1 MAIIRESP
9 RVFNSTSTGAIVS
22 GSSGKGTHEEFG
34 FLPFYL
40 RVENLGTVDLWLKLN
55 STGIASTQDILIKSC
70 EPARLREF
78 YFDGPIGPAMISFAA
93 TSTAASG
100 ATVLALGLP

>member
-22 GSSGKGTHEEFG
+22 ASSGLTQHWEFP

-40 RVENLGTVDLWLKLN
+40 RIENIGTVGMWLKLN
-55 STGIASTQDILIKSC
+55 STGVASTQDILIRTC
-70 EPARLREF
+70 EPARVIEF
-78 YFDGPIGPAMISFAA
+78 YFDGPIGPAMISLSA
-93 TSTAASG
+93 TSTTASG